1 MGFGW
6 WGLNGRVQ
14 GVVLALQEDFHG
26 AMHALTKALRHLL
39 AGTSALPRHLRPTPV
54 TRNHFSSSNSLL
66 LGLHVICVI
75 GVICH
80 TPLNLVRPT
89 RQRVRDRRDSFTPLP
104 VQKPNDGSWN
114 TNVGASALTKPHPV
128 SPQPWSQ
135 RSAAQGVS
143 MKLHGC

>member
-1 MGFGW
+1 MGEGW

-26 AMHALTKALRHLL
+26 AMHALTKSLRHLL
-39 AGTSALPRHLRPTPV
+39 AGTSALPRRLTPTSV
-54 TRNHFSSSNSLL
+54 THPEPRAPS
-66 LGLHVICVI
+66 CA
-75 GVICH
+75 
-80 TPLNLVRPT
+80 